1 MTGKTL
7 EELKKEAFEAIDRIR
22 LRSPTRKEEG
32 YDGAVSDFKVGD
44 RIEVIK
50 EGHEFLRGDRFGAVK
65 KVRKDRVYVRLDRSG
80 RTLPFDAANLRR
92 VTDADSGTNTGGS
105 QD

>member
-22 LRSPTRKEEG
+22 LRGPTRKEEG
-32 YDGAVSDFKVGD
+32 YDGVASEFKTGD
-44 RIEVIK
+44 SVEVIK

-65 KVRKDRVYVRLDRSG
+65 KVRKDRVYVRLERSG

-92 VTDADSGTNTGGS
+92 VTDADTGTSIGGR
-105 QD
+105 QE